1 MRLSTET
8 CNNSPP
14 PFLTRLSTLSFVM
27 KFLNIHT
34 QDLSGVKAKCFQR
47 LLELILLDK
56 TGNKEGSGKSI
67 LKKNDSYIIT

>member
-8 CNNSPP
+8 WNNSPP
-14 PFLTRLSTLSFVM
+14 PFLNRLSTLSFVM

-47 LLELILLDK
+47 LLELILLEK
-56 TGNKEGSGKSI
+56 NGSKEGSGGKSI
-67 LKKNDSYIIT
+67 LKKKMIQT